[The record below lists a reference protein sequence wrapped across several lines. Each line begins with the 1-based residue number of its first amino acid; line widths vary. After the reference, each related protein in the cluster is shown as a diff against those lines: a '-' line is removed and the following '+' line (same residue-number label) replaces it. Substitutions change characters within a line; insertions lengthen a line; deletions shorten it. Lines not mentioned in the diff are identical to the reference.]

1 MHGLLA
7 IQSRERLRAKPAGPE
22 RSGGRR
28 ARLSCLARNGGSPS
42 GASRAGAPTGE
53 ESRAQPLRGS
63 AASGTLASL
72 KAGRGRRRGRTRHG
86 RALTRPWDRTRVHD
100 QKACHVLRRK
110 LHTQG
115 GRESLGAETA
125 QVGVEVV

>member
-28 ARLSCLARNGGSPS
+28 ARLSCPARNGGTPS
-42 GASRAGAPTGE
+42 GASRAGVPTGE

-63 AASGTLASL
+63 AASGTIASL

-86 RALTRPWDRTRVHD
+86 RALTRPWARTLVRD
-100 QKACHVLRRK
+100 QESLHVLGVK
-110 LHTQG
+110 LHTQRCG
-115 GRESLGAETA
+115 KGFATEG
-125 QVGVEVV
+125 EV